1 MVLSMANKFLKN
13 LKPLC
18 FLIDMSFIKK
28 IRFLNLSENISEK
41 IKYLLF
47 LIKTWK
53 LGWGIL

>member
-1 MVLSMANKFLKN
+1 MANKFLKN